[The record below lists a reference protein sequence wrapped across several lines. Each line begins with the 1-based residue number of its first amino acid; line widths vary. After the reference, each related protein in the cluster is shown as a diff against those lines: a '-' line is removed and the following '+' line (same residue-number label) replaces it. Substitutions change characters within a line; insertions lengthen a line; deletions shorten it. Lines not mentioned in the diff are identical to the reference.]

1 MYYLNDK
8 HTAYEYVIYCRK
20 SKATPYLIG
29 SIFDNERQVKQFIEE
44 IGKRHERF
52 NQPYY
57 VDNYFY
63 KNTYPITQDGWYY
76 KILKRPVNDW
86 QEIA

>member
-8 HTAYEYVIYCRK
+8 HTDYEYAVYCRK

-29 SIFDNERQVKQFIEE
+29 HTFEDEIQVKRFIEE

-57 VDNYFY
+57 VDNKFY
-63 KNTYPITQDGWYY
+63 SNSYPMTVDGFYY
-76 KILKRPVNDW
+76 KILKRKVNDW
-86 QEIA
+86 KIIA